1 MSYSVLMF
9 QAFEDNKTSRCNSVN
24 CGTKCDNVQC
34 KTKIETE
41 FPATN
46 SSPKMKHVSISE
58 RNNERTKQRSNSTSS
73 LNTAS
78 KLRTFRSNSTNASM
92 SKSRLVQPGVISQSS
107 SSSNVA
113 QGQTDN
119 SSVIQSESASK
130 KRSLSQPEHINK
142 SMLHVSQSKPG
153 VKPVRSELSKSTS
166 KINPKLQKS
175 SSSSNIPM
183 KRTSKSQ
190 SSLPQTSQSKLPQKK
205 TDNDSG
211 KRNSGVVSRVPK
223 TTTSKSQ
230 GATSTKQTQASPE
243 TEYGQR
249 EVTPTNTGPARVP
262 SIPNGQYFY
271 DYSDEDSDIN
281 RPVSGV
287 SNGST
292 ASVNEI
298 LDDDYDTDTLLDANF
313 TTEKFAFFETP
324 QFHKEDKKK
333 EKCKKKKEKSLFSS
347 LRGKPDIVKDTEY
360 SEQKNK
366 TKSPRPHRRRG
377 SLPQSLKS
385 KSNRP
390 SSLVLNSKEKSNMQ
404 HAYSSSSLSSTDSDD
419 TYMPHITRQ
428 YQLKYKTRNQ
438 SGSSETSSMSGSQSE
453 KVQMKSSQES
463 TPTCGEKTFL
473 PPNEQNIYREV
484 IVVKNNENSHS
495 CQTTKKPPPP
505 VPKKPPV
512 AGRRSP
518 GIIMGVQSPGLRIKT
533 QGHDIGVLR
542 PHEFKTGVFESTD
555 SVSSVPIPTVIVP
568 SDANVSQ
575 THKYMSS
582 DSSFESVKNEKVERS
597 GSKDDGYSTMSSDI
611 QPEMMEKFSDS
622 SLKRDTILRSDFQ
635 TRNEIIVAHVAE
647 GSHKSV
653 SHGNTVSETTHSQL
667 NVSPKRTVPSVPDR
681 SAGNGS
687 LGRVKAMKQMF
698 EAQCEQAN
706 DHPKPFPLRKSY
718 SVDSKLGHKES
729 QSHNVNRRS
738 LGDDVVLNVTI
749 HDEEKHSHGQVRGSN
764 SDQPEQCQEQVV
776 TSENH
781 FTLQS
786 QHTSITHA
794 NQQGHFVSNVDH
806 VTLSSDHVTSVR
818 NHDHGAS
825 RSHMTADRNSV
836 YHMLNISEE
845 NFLSDI
851 PEEKEDYGEMSG
863 ASNEKLLDFP
873 MRPHTSKVSHITK
886 LQKFETTVRKY
897 YWSSTSGLC
906 RFLSDSDLD
915 KIMSRDSF
923 ENLTELQSG
932 RPLERSVS
940 LSALNTNTEIITN
953 LRLAPTLRRSCH
965 HSLIN
970 EISVN
975 DRVKDIV
982 KEHILKQVGTTK
994 LLSLLIGT
1002 DFVLVFN
1009 YLLNFHYVCLQK
1021 SEI

>member
-1 MSYSVLMF
+1 
-9 QAFEDNKTSRCNSVN
+9 
-24 CGTKCDNVQC
+24 
-34 KTKIETE
+34 
-41 FPATN
+41 
-46 SSPKMKHVSISE
+46 MKHVSISE
-58 RNNERTKQRSNSTSS
+58 RSIERTKQRSNSTSS

-78 KLRTFRSNSTNASM
+78 KLRTFRSNSTNAAM

-113 QGQTDN
+113 QGQIDN
-119 SSVIQSESASK
+119 VVHNQSESSTK

-142 SMLHVSQSKPG
+142 SMLHVSQTKPG
-153 VKPVRSELSKSTS
+153 SKPVRSELSKSTS

-183 KRTSKSQ
+183 KKTSKSQ
-190 SSLPQTSQSKLPQKK
+190 SSLPQPSQSKLPQKK
-205 TDNDSG
+205 TEIDSG
-211 KRNSGVVSRVPK
+211 KRNSGVVSLNSRVPK
-223 TTTSKSQ
+223 TV
-230 GATSTKQTQASPE
+230 TSTKTQGALSSKQNQTRIQ
-243 TEYGQR
+243 TEMEHKQR
-249 EVTPTNTGPARVP
+249 EVTPINTGTSRVP

-324 QFHKEDKKK
+324 QFHKDDKKK
-333 EKCKKKKEKSLFSS
+333 DKCKKKKDKSMFSS
-347 LRGKPDIVKDTEY
+347 LRGKPDIVKDTEH

-366 TKSPRPHRRRG
+366 IKSPRPHRRRG
-377 SLPQSLKS
+377 SLPHSLKS
-385 KSNRP
+385 KVNRP
-390 SSLVLNSKEKSNMQ
+390 SSLVICSKDKSNMQ
-404 HAYSSSSLSSTDSDD
+404 HAYSSSSLSSTDSDEN
-419 TYMPHITRQ
+419 YMPHLSRQ

-438 SGSSETSSMSGSQSE
+438 SGSSETNSMSGSQSE

-463 TPTCGEKTFL
+463 TPTGGEKSFM

-484 IVVKNNENSHS
+484 IVVKNNENSHHGT
-495 CQTTKKPPPP
+495 QPNRKPPPP

-533 QGHDIGVLR
+533 QGHDLGVLR

-568 SDANVSQ
+568 SDANVTQ

-622 SLKRDTILRSDFQ
+622 SLKRDTILRCDLQ
-635 TRNEIIVAHVAE
+635 IRNDITVAQETSQKFIPCNNSVIDTGSVAH
-647 GSHKSV
+647 SQP
-653 SHGNTVSETTHSQL
+653 NT
-667 NVSPKRTVPSVPDR
+667 SPKRTVPQVHDR
-681 SAGNGS
+681 SIGNGS
-687 LGRVKAMKQMF
+687 LGRVKAMRQMF

-706 DHPKPFPLRKSY
+706 DHLKPFPLRKSY

-729 QSHNVNRRS
+729 PSHNVNRRS
-738 LGDDVVLNVTI
+738 LGEDVMLNVSVQE
-749 HDEEKHSHGQVRGSN
+749 EEKYGRGLN
-764 SDQPEQCQEQVV
+764 SEQVDKCREQAQAV
-776 TSENH
+776 TCDQFMYESHHSN
-781 FTLQS
+781 
-786 QHTSITHA
+786 IT
-794 NQQGHFVSNVDH
+794 QRDEQGHFVSSLDH
-806 VTLSSDHVTSVR
+806 VTLSSDHVTSSR
-818 NHDHGAS
+818 NHITDHTAS
-825 RSHMTADRNSV
+825 RSHMTADRNSI
-836 YHMLNISEE
+836 YHMLNLSEE

-851 PEEKEDYGEMSG
+851 PEEREDYGEMSG

-873 MRPHTSKVSHITK
+873 MRPQAAKLAHITK
-886 LQKFETTVRKY
+886 LQKFETTVKKF

-915 KIMSRDSF
+915 KIMRRDSF
-923 ENLTELQSG
+923 EDITKHRSG

-940 LSALNTNTEIITN
+940 LSALNTRTEMITN
-953 LRLAPTLRRSCH
+953 MRLAPTLRRSCH

-975 DRVKDIV
+975 DRVQDIV
-982 KEHILKQVGTTK
+982 KEHILKQVCQTPK
-994 LLSLLIGT
+994 
-1002 DFVLVFN
+1002 
-1009 YLLNFHYVCLQK
+1009 
-1021 SEI
+1021 